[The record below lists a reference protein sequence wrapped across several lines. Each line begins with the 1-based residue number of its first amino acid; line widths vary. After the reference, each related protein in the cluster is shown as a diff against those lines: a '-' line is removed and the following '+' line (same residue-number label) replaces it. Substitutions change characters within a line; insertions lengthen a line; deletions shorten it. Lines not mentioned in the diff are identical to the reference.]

1 MINLGVKRGL
11 VALSAITIV
20 GLLLATGGG
29 LWLAHNAADVA
40 KNIYATRTAP
50 SGQLMQA
57 VDALHR
63 ARETILLAVSEESE
77 EVAQAHLDR
86 MAALDKKLANSLQA
100 YVQAVP
106 DQKLAIDGLG
116 VLITQYNKA
125 RDQSVMMI
133 SVGDQPSALENIKSN
148 AGPKF
153 DKVLDE
159 LSKVIESQST
169 LARDDYETA
178 KARLDRQSSIQWALA
193 FLMLAG
199 LGWAFVV
206 IGRAI
211 TGPLNQLKQVMV
223 ASQQDLNLT
232 LRAKVV
238 RQDEIGQTALAF
250 NTLMDSFQAML
261 VAVHDST
268 LSLANMSGKLS
279 NTAQKVA
286 QASEK
291 QSESSSSIAAS
302 VEEMSV
308 SVSSVS
314 ENALAATQQSE
325 QARTLA
331 SEGSDLVAKL
341 LTKIEHVSNAVRLSA
356 EGIDSLGARSKE
368 IENIT
373 QVIGDM
379 ADQTNLLALNAAIE
393 AARAGESGR
402 GFAVVADE
410 VRRLAERS
418 AEAAKEISTMISG
431 ILAST
436 TLVVNQMKQEVRDVD
451 EEASLSHGT
460 GQAIAGISQAASNT
474 ARAITEVSTAIRE
487 QGAASQEVA
496 RHIESIARMTEQNSV
511 SVQQTALAASSVGAE
526 AARLQ
531 QMVNR
536 FRIA

>member
-20 GLLLATGGG
+20 GLVLATAGG

-40 KNIYATRTAP
+40 KDIYATRTVP

-63 ARETILLAVSEESE
+63 ARETILLAVSEENE

-86 MAALDKKLANSLQA
+86 MPALDKTLANTLQA

-153 DKVLDE
+153 DQVLDE

-169 LARDDYETA
+169 LAREDYETA
-178 KARLDRQSSIQWALA
+178 KARLDSQSSIQWALA

-211 TGPLNQLKQVMV
+211 TGPLDQLKQVMV

-238 RQDEIGQTALAF
+238 RQDEIGQTAQAF
-250 NTLMDSFQAML
+250 NTLMDSFQEML

-268 LSLANMSGKLS
+268 LSLANMSGNLS
-279 NTAQKVA
+279 DAAHKVA
-286 QASEK
+286 RASEN
-291 QSESSSSIAAS
+291 QSASSSSIAAS

-314 ENALAATQQSE
+314 ENAQAATQQSE

-331 SEGSDLVAKL
+331 SQGSELVAKL
-341 LTKIEHVSNAVRLSA
+341 LDKIEHVSSAVRLSA

-373 QVIGDM
+373 GVIRDM

-418 AEAAKEISTMISG
+418 AQAANEISTMISG

-436 TLVVNQMKQEVRDVD
+436 TIVVNQMKQEVRDVD

-474 ARAITEVSTAIRE
+474 ARAISEVSTAIRE
-487 QGAASQEVA
+487 QGSASQEVA
-496 RHIESIARMTEQNSV
+496 RHIESIAQMTEQNST
-511 SVQQTALAASSVGAE
+511 SVQQTALAASNVGAE

-536 FRIA
+536 FRIV

>member
-1 MINLGVKRGL
+1 MINLGVKKGL
-11 VALSAITIV
+11 MALAAIAIV
-20 GLLLATGGG
+20 GLVLATAGG

-40 KNIYATRTAP
+40 KDIYATRTAP

-63 ARETILLAVSEESE
+63 ARETILLAVSEENE
-77 EVAQAHLDR
+77 DVAQTHLNR
-86 MAALDKKLANSLQA
+86 MAALDTTLANTLQA

-106 DQKLAIDGLG
+106 DQKSAIDGLG
-116 VLITQYNKA
+116 VLITEYNKA

-159 LSKVIESQST
+159 LSKVIESQAT
-169 LARDDYETA
+169 LARDDYETSR
-178 KARLDRQSSIQWALA
+178 ARIDRQSTIQWTLA
-193 FLMLAG
+193 FLTLAG
-199 LGWAFVV
+199 LGWAFFV

-211 TGPLNQLKQVMV
+211 TGPLDQLKQVMV

-250 NTLMDSFQAML
+250 NTLMDSFQEML

-268 LSLANMSGKLS
+268 LSLANMSGNLS
-279 NTAQKVA
+279 DAAQKVA
-286 QASEK
+286 RASEN
-291 QSESSSSIAAS
+291 QSESSTSIAAS

-314 ENALAATQQSE
+314 EHAQAATQQSE

-331 SEGSDLVAKL
+331 SQGTELVAKL
-341 LTKIEHVSNAVRLSA
+341 LDKIEHVSGAVRLSA

-373 QVIGDM
+373 GVIRDI

-393 AARAGESGR
+393 AARAGETGR

-418 AEAAKEISTMISG
+418 AQAANEISTMISG

-436 TLVVNQMKQEVRDVD
+436 TTVVNQMKQEVRDVD
-451 EEASLSHGT
+451 EEASLSQGT
-460 GQAIAGISQAASNT
+460 GQAIAGISLAASIA
-474 ARAITEVSTAIRE
+474 ARAISEVSAAIRE
-487 QGAASQEVA
+487 QGTASQEVA
-496 RHIESIARMTEQNSV
+496 RHIESIAQMTEQNST

-531 QMVNR
+531 EMVNR

>member
-1 MINLGVKRGL
+1 MINLGVKKGL

-29 LWLAHNAADVA
+29 LWLAQNAADVA
-40 KNIYATRTAP
+40 KNIFVTRTAP
-50 SGQLMQA
+50 SGLLMQA

-63 ARETILLAVSEESE
+63 ARETILLAVSEENE
-77 EVAQAHLDR
+77 DVAQAHLDR
-86 MAALDKKLANSLQA
+86 MAALDKTLANSLQA

-153 DKVLDE
+153 DKVLEE

-169 LARDDYETA
+169 LARDDYEAA

-211 TGPLNQLKQVMV
+211 TGPLDQLKQVMV

-261 VAVHDST
+261 SAVHGST
-268 LSLANMSGKLS
+268 LSLANMSGNLS
-279 NTAQKVA
+279 NAAQKVA
-286 QASEK
+286 RASEN
-291 QSESSSSIAAS
+291 QSASSSAIAAS

-314 ENALAATQQSE
+314 EHAQAATQQSE
-325 QARTLA
+325 EARNLA
-331 SEGSDLVAKL
+331 SQGSELVAKL
-341 LTKIEHVSNAVRLSA
+341 LEKIEHVSGAVRLSA

-368 IENIT
+368 IEHIT
-373 QVIGDM
+373 GVIRDM

-418 AEAAKEISTMISG
+418 AEAANEISSMISG

-436 TLVVNQMKQEVRDVD
+436 TTVVNQMKQEVRDVD
-451 EEASLSHGT
+451 EEATLSHGM

-474 ARAITEVSTAIRE
+474 ARAISEVSAAIRE

-496 RHIESIARMTEQNSV
+496 RHIESIAQMTEQNST

-531 QMVNR
+531 EMVNR

>member
-169 LARDDYETA
+169 LAREDYETA
-178 KARLDRQSSIQWALA
+178 KARLDSQSSIQWALA

-250 NTLMDSFQAML
+250 NTLMDSFQEML
-261 VAVHDST
+261 VAVHGST
-268 LSLANMSGKLS
+268 LSLANMSGNLS
-279 NTAQKVA
+279 NAAQKVA
-286 QASEK
+286 RASEN
-291 QSESSSSIAAS
+291 QSTSSSAIAAS

-314 ENALAATQQSE
+314 EHAQAATQQSE
-325 QARTLA
+325 EARNLA
-331 SEGSDLVAKL
+331 SQGSELVAKL
-341 LTKIEHVSNAVRLSA
+341 LEKIEHVSGAVRLSA

-368 IENIT
+368 IEHIT
-373 QVIGDM
+373 GVIRDM

-418 AEAAKEISTMISG
+418 AEAANEISSMISG

-436 TLVVNQMKQEVRDVD
+436 TNVVNQMKQEVRDVD

-496 RHIESIARMTEQNSV
+496 RHIESIAQMTEQNSV

-526 AARLQ
+526 AVRLQ

-536 FRIA
+536 FRIV

>member
-20 GLLLATGGG
+20 GLVLATAGG

-40 KNIYATRTAP
+40 KDIYATRTVP

-63 ARETILLAVSEESE
+63 ARETILLAVSEENE

-86 MAALDKKLANSLQA
+86 MPALDKTLANTLQA

-106 DQKLAIDGLG
+106 DQKMAIDGLG

-153 DKVLDE
+153 DQVLDE

-169 LARDDYETA
+169 LAREDYETA
-178 KARLDRQSSIQWALA
+178 KARLDSQSSIQWALA

-211 TGPLNQLKQVMV
+211 TGPLDQLKQVMV

-238 RQDEIGQTALAF
+238 RQDEIGQTAQAF
-250 NTLMDSFQAML
+250 NTLMDSFQEML

-268 LSLANMSGKLS
+268 LSLANMSGNLS
-279 NTAQKVA
+279 DAAHKVA
-286 QASEK
+286 RASEN
-291 QSESSSSIAAS
+291 QSASSSSIAAS

-314 ENALAATQQSE
+314 ENAQAATQQSE

-331 SEGSDLVAKL
+331 SQGSELVAKL
-341 LTKIEHVSNAVRLSA
+341 LDKIEHVSSAVRLSA

-373 QVIGDM
+373 GVIRDM

-418 AEAAKEISTMISG
+418 AQAANEISTMISG

-436 TLVVNQMKQEVRDVD
+436 TIVVNQMKQEVRDVD

-474 ARAITEVSTAIRE
+474 ARAISEVSTAIRE
-487 QGAASQEVA
+487 QGSASQEVA
-496 RHIESIARMTEQNSV
+496 RHIESIAQMTEQNSV
-511 SVQQTALAASSVGAE
+511 SVQQTALAAASVGAE

-536 FRIA
+536 FRIT

>member
-1 MINLGVKRGL
+1 MINLGVKNGL

-20 GLLLATGGG
+20 GLVLSTAGG

-50 SGQLMQA
+50 SSQLMQA

-63 ARETILLAVSEESE
+63 ARETILLAVSEENE
-77 EVAQAHLDR
+77 DVAQAHLNR
-86 MAALDKKLANSLQA
+86 MPALDKTLANTLQA

-106 DQKLAIDGLG
+106 DQKTAIDGLG
-116 VLITQYNKA
+116 MLITQYNKA

-178 KARLDRQSSIQWALA
+178 KARLDSQSAIQWALA

-232 LRAKVV
+232 IRAKMV
-238 RQDEIGQTALAF
+238 RQDEIGQTAQAF
-250 NTLMDSFQAML
+250 NTLMDSFQEML
-261 VAVHDST
+261 IAVHDST
-268 LSLANMSGKLS
+268 LSLANMSGNLS
-279 NTAQKVA
+279 DAAQKVA

-331 SEGSDLVAKL
+331 SQGSDLVAKL
-341 LTKIEHVSNAVRLSA
+341 LAKIEHVSHAVRLSA

-373 QVIGDM
+373 RVIGDM

-418 AEAAKEISTMISG
+418 AQAANEISTMISG

-451 EEASLSHGT
+451 EEASLSHST

-474 ARAITEVSTAIRE
+474 ARAISEVSTAIRE
-487 QGAASQEVA
+487 QGTASQEMA
-496 RHIESIARMTEQNSV
+496 RHIESIAQMTEQNSA
-511 SVQQTALAASSVGAE
+511 SVQQTALAATSVGAE
-526 AARLQ
+526 AARLR
-531 QMVNR
+531 QMVSR

>member
-50 SGQLMQA
+50 SGLLMQA

-63 ARETILLAVSEESE
+63 ARKTILLAVSEESE
-77 EVAQAHLDR
+77 EVAQTHLDR
-86 MAALDKKLANSLQA
+86 MAALDKTLANTLQA

-106 DQKLAIDGLG
+106 DQKMAIDGLG
-116 VLITQYNKA
+116 ELITQYNKA

-169 LARDDYETA
+169 LARDDYEAA
-178 KARLDRQSSIQWALA
+178 KARIDSQSSIQWALA

-199 LGWAFVV
+199 LSWAFVV

-250 NTLMDSFQAML
+250 NTLMDSFQEML
-261 VAVHDST
+261 VAVHGST
-268 LSLANMSGKLS
+268 LSLANMSGNLS
-279 NTAQKVA
+279 NAAQKVA

-325 QARTLA
+325 QAKNLA
-331 SEGSDLVAKL
+331 SQGSELVAKL
-341 LTKIEHVSNAVRLSA
+341 LEKIEHVSNAVRLSA

-460 GQAIAGISQAASNT
+460 GRAIAGISQAASNT
-474 ARAITEVSTAIRE
+474 ARAITDVSTAIRE

-496 RHIESIARMTEQNSV
+496 RHIESIAQMTEQNSV

-526 AARLQ
+526 AVRLQ

-536 FRIA
+536 FRIV

>member
-86 MAALDKKLANSLQA
+86 MAALDKTLANTLQA

-106 DQKLAIDGLG
+106 DQKMAIDGLG
-116 VLITQYNKA
+116 ELITQYNKA

-169 LARDDYETA
+169 LARDDYEAA
-178 KARLDRQSSIQWALA
+178 KARIDSQSSIQWALA

-238 RQDEIGQTALAF
+238 RQDEIGQTAQAF
-250 NTLMDSFQAML
+250 NTLMDSFQEML
-261 VAVHDST
+261 SAVHGST
-268 LSLANMSGKLS
+268 LSLANMSGNLS
-279 NTAQKVA
+279 DAAQKVA
-286 QASEK
+286 RASEN
-291 QSESSSSIAAS
+291 QSASSSAIAAS

-314 ENALAATQQSE
+314 EHALAATQQSE

-331 SEGSDLVAKL
+331 SQGSDLVAKL
-341 LTKIEHVSNAVRLSA
+341 LDKIEHVSNAVRLSA

-418 AEAAKEISTMISG
+418 AQAAKEISSMISG

-460 GQAIAGISQAASNT
+460 GRAIAGISQAASNT

-496 RHIESIARMTEQNSV
+496 RHIESIAQMTEQNSV

-526 AARLQ
+526 AVRLQ